1 MKVISSFALH
11 PLFFPSH
18 MQKNSSTRL
27 FGLMF
32 PGAFWLIAFF
42 FLPILLIVGIS
53 FLTKGDSGSPEL
65 PLTIDN
71 YSRTFGEEYLT
82 LFGRSLWISLISTI
96 LTVIIAFP
104 VTIWIVRLPKK
115 WRDMAIFLVM
125 IPFWTNFLLRTYAL
139 RFMFLNEGPFMRAI
153 NGVWVD
159 TLGNENEIELLF
171 TQFSVMLGLVYGN
184 LPFMILPLYASLE
197 KFDWTLLEAASD
209 LGADVW
215 RSFVRVMLPLTAP
228 GLIAGSILVFVPAI
242 GNYITVELM
251 GGGKSQMIG
260 RTIAQQFST
269 ANNWP
274 FGAALSLMMMI
285 VVTAAALVYF
295 RVGRGEQ
302 AR

>member
-1 MKVISSFALH
+1 MST
-11 PLFFPSH
+11 
-18 MQKNSSTRL
+18 QNSSTRL

-42 FLPILLIVGIS
+42 FLPITLILGIS
-53 FLTKGDSGSPEL
+53 FLTKGSSGSPEL
-65 PLTIDN
+65 PLTIEN
-71 YSRTFGEEYLT
+71 YSRVFGEEYLT
-82 LFGRSLWISLISTI
+82 LFGRSLWISLLSTI
-96 LTVIIAFP
+96 FTVIIAFP

-115 WRDMAIFLVM
+115 WRDLAVFLVM

-139 RFMFLNEGPFMRAI
+139 RFMLLNEGPFMRAI

-159 TLGNENEIELLF
+159 GMGFEDPIELLF

-184 LPFMILPLYASLE
+184 LPFMILPLYTSLE

-209 LGADVW
+209 LGANVW
-215 RSFVRVMLPLTAP
+215 HSFLRVMLPLTAP
-228 GLIAGSILVFVPAI
+228 GVIAGSILVFVPAI
-242 GNYITVELM
+242 GNYVTVELM

-269 ANNWP
+269 ANHWP

-285 VVTAAALVYF
+285 VVTAAALLYF
-295 RVGRGEQ
+295 RVGRGET